1 MPYFVDISEG
11 PVASYLEDKQK
22 VSPALRRKLE
32 DSLESNLGERGD
44 YFCLTESYRIRG
56 TSRIQFQL
64 VLSDPETHKPR
75 VFRVIASDASA
86 SSGVLR
92 VLYLDEV
99 TV

>member
-11 PVASYLEDKQK
+11 PAASFLKDEQK
-22 VSPALRRKLE
+22 VSPVMRRVLE
-32 DSLESNLGERGD
+32 DNLELYLGEMGD
-44 YFCLTESYRIRG
+44 HFCLTESYRIRG
-56 TSRIQFQL
+56 TSRLQFQL
-64 VLSDPETHKPR
+64 VITDPETHKPR

-92 VLYLDEV
+92 VLYLDEA